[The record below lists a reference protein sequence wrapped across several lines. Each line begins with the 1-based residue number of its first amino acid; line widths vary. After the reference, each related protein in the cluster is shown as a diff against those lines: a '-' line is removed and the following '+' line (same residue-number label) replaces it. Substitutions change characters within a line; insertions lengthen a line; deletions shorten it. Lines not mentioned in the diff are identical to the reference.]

1 MDGSFSHEN
10 SILDSILSRASGSIA
25 NDAEPAIAPLL
36 PATPKPKALPPTS
49 RAQIAGAK
57 ANAIPKPAKP
67 DQWQSHSGAVAHDL
81 GAAALAPLPSQ
92 CRALG
97 TECHQI
103 PAEA

>member
-10 SILDSILSRASGSIA
+10 PILNSTLKRAAGSNA
-25 NDAEPAIAPLL
+25 NDAEPAIALLL
-36 PATPKPKALPPTS
+36 PGTPKPTALPPAS
-49 RAQIAGAK
+49 QAQIAGAK
-57 ANAIPKPAKP
+57 TNAIPKPAKP
-67 DQWQSHSGAVAHDL
+67 GQWQSHSDAVAPSL

-97 TECHQI
+97 TECHQF